1 MENQN
6 GFFTCYSQPSSSNCS
21 LPDIHDSS
29 EKFAA
34 SEDKIAPIMQIPS
47 YLNTSANVC
56 ASPGPLKKFRTTY
69 DVAAQ
74 PQTRKPEQRSSY
86 AEMWMQ
92 EHHNAGFSF
101 YNSNTPSIISNNS
114 ITSRLSAISIDTQL
128 SVSTDIGDIPFALPQ
143 FQNAEQLSAL
153 HASTSFSENIDPFF
167 IQQLD
172 NHLLWLTN
180 KLIGSDE
187 REKYEALHSLYNM
200 AKQKYF
206 LYCTDPSKLQP
217 ILEQFLCILRTQHSQ
232 PNTIHMIF
240 RVLYEMTFCKTSLE
254 AIRLEFMSTHG
265 SLIHIICDFLNP
277 EEKYCVCVTKLLHSL
292 FSQQYFGR
300 HYKHCA
306 RHESTVVKLMKI
318 ANSPNCTYK
327 HIALENIRMLL
338 CNSVAR
344 ELKRTFVMNGGIEMS
359 LQLMGEY
366 NDEKL
371 LYRIAY
377 LLNDVVKGA
386 QNDKSF
392 VDYFVRV
399 RGIQIFAR
407 HLNHGSP
414 RLLQAIAMCLA
425 AVSDS
430 YESRHQILDSALE
443 RVIQILGSTDIQLV
457 YHATGFLAN
466 IQSTNQMTK
475 VYLHDNKAIENLMC
489 VLNVWSVSIPSSTA
503 HKERIDEILDNVLIA
518 LGNLTDNYPILPDC
532 SATAYAKSAC
542 RQIMISD
549 KYQAA
554 KIFLNLL
561 VSDRPMLRT
570 RIFMILNRIM
580 ENVKDVS
587 LFVNVYDSYY
597 STNYPLNAFN
607 MLFNAIHEYLNQNQI
622 DKQQKCRILVKR
634 ILNFLHC
641 LVHHKEFF
649 DQIVDLSRSF
659 NNPALLL
666 PMLNNAELEL
676 NLIKLLF
683 MLSQSQALIS
693 YWANNPQV
701 CNIFE
706 RFCCSNELTI
716 STNAKHILLRMK
728 IVV

>member
-6 GFFTCYSQPSSSNCS
+6 VFFTCYSQPSSSNCS

-29 EKFAA
+29 EKVAA
-34 SEDKIAPIMQIPS
+34 SEEKIAPIMQIPS
-47 YLNTSANVC
+47 YLNTAGNAC

-74 PQTRKPEQRSSY
+74 PQIRKPEQRSSY
-86 AEMWMQ
+86 AELWMQ

-101 YNSNTPSIISNNS
+101 YSSNAPSIISNNS

-143 FQNAEQLSAL
+143 FQNTEQSAVQ
-153 HASTSFSENIDPFF
+153 ASTSFSENIDPFF
-167 IQQLD
+167 IQQLND
-172 NHLLWLTN
+172 HLLSLTN

-187 REKYEALHSLYNM
+187 KGKYEALHSLYNM
-200 AKQKYF
+200 AKKKYF
-206 LYCTDPSKLQP
+206 MYCTDPSKLQP
-217 ILEQFLCILRTQHSQ
+217 ILEQFLCIMRTQYSQ
-232 PNTIHMIF
+232 SNIIHIIF
-240 RVLYEMTFCKTSLE
+240 RVLHEMTFCKTSLE
-254 AIRLEFMSTHG
+254 AIRLEFISTNG
-265 SLIHIICDFLNP
+265 SLIHIICDFLSP
-277 EEKYCVCVTKLLHSL
+277 EEKYCFLVTKLLQSL

-300 HYKHCA
+300 HYRNLICVSA
-306 RHESTVVKLMKI
+306 
-318 ANSPNCTYK
+318 
-327 HIALENIRMLL
+327 
-338 CNSVAR
+338 AR
-344 ELKRTFVMNGGIEMS
+344 ELKRTFVMNGGIEMC

-377 LLNDVVKGA
+377 LITEVVKGD
-386 QNDKSF
+386 QNAKSF

-399 RGIQIFAR
+399 GGIQIFASY
-407 HLNHGSP
+407 LNHGSP
-414 RLLQAIAMCLA
+414 RLLQTIAMCLA

-430 YESRHQILDSALE
+430 YESRHQILDLALE

-475 VYLHDNKAIENLMC
+475 VYLHNNKAIENLMC
-489 VLNVWSVSIPSSTA
+489 VLNVWSVSTPSSSA
-503 HKERIDEILDNVLIA
+503 HKERIDDILDNVLIA
-518 LGNLTDNYPILPDC
+518 IGNLTVNYPVLPVCGDIPFVQ
-532 SATAYAKSAC
+532 SAC
-542 RQIMISD
+542 QQIMISE
-549 KYQAA
+549 KYHAA

-570 RIFMILNRIM
+570 RIFMILNRTL
-580 ENVKDVS
+580 ENIQDALN
-587 LFVNVYDSYY
+587 LFVNVYDSYH

-607 MLFNAIHEYLNQNQI
+607 LLFNAIHEYLMQNQI
-622 DKQQKCRILVKR
+622 DKQQKCRMLVKR
-634 ILNFLHC
+634 ILKFLFN
-641 LVHHKEFF
+641 LADYNEFY

-666 PMLNNAELEL
+666 PMLNNVELEF
-676 NLIKLLF
+676 NLMKLLF
-683 MLSQSQALIS
+683 KLSQSRALIS
-693 YWANNPQV
+693 FWANSPEI

-716 STNAKHILLRMK
+716 SSYAKRILTQMK
-728 IVV
+728 